1 MISIPR
7 NCFEARLREY
17 GYTLDE
23 VKGCIIRENDKVIT
37 IDQNHASYPRAKK
50 HEIVSSSGPGT
61 ELKKLL
67 KKIGITASPT
77 CSCNTKA
84 KIMDKNGIEWCEN
97 NLDTIVGWLKEEAIK
112 RNLPFI
118 DMAGRILVNRAIK
131 NAKRNKA

>member
-1 MISIPR
+1 MGMLA
-7 NCFEARLREY
+7 EE
-17 GYTLDE
+17 GTE
-23 VKGCIIRENDKVIT
+23 K
-37 IDQNHASYPRAKK
+37 ASYK
-50 HEIVSSSGPGT
+50 IV
-61 ELKKLL
+61 
-67 KKIGITASPT
+67 ITASRT